1 MRVII
6 LFWRFKE
13 ECNPTG
19 KGKWGSLSCDFGQSQ
34 KTKIYQLNGKDFFEV
49 SEGGENHRIYL
60 IAHGKAPF
68 GNEEKNCVIKKIK
81 SIIQENK
88 NDEILIF
95 CHFPLKCEFILKHP
109 KVICWDI
116 EPPGEV
122 YGNKGLINVPKEC
135 LEKNYK
141 NNLNKI
147 WKTYYKKNPID
158 ECIKSFLLIF
168 VPLHLSL
175 QAFWGVAVKE
185 VPEDLSK
192 PIEFVKI
199 GTRNG
204 NKYLSQ
210 INEQR
215 EKLVPDD
222 VTNEIKK
229 EYREIFPNSDSF
241 LLVKEAEYD
250 FYAPLID
257 LVVNGE
263 KGIADENKDE
273 NKPNCDEERDMYEM
287 PTLKEVI
294 EEVENRR
301 YGDNNFFASLKS
313 VLQNTNA
320 NSCKPTIKNGSWT
333 YNAKEF
339 ISCLR
344 EICAILANTCEKCQ
358 KDRKYFGYK
367 GKNKKQNRE
376 RKDKGINNILSSLG
390 KNFKEPHCKLE
401 EFEGRD
407 KVLIKQLTD
416 WGIEKA
422 LVVIAGIEVLGR
434 ELSNLLV

>member
-1 MRVII
+1 MSRIIVIVWHFDVENCNPKNGSWEKVCKDASEELEIYRYNGKNCIEIEDIKLYLISHPDNSFNNTDSSCMQNFFRNLAENNDKLLLFLHNEPYNDGELNGLKKALSAFNSKITCKQFTGGGSI
-6 LFWRFKE
+6 LYEIDEGVLRSKCISLDEFSKHKE
-13 ECNPTG
+13 EIW
-19 KGKWGSLSCDFGQSQ
+19 KEH
-34 KTKIYQLNGKDFFEV
+34 LNE
-49 SEGGENHRIYL
+49 
-60 IAHGKAPF
+60 
-68 GNEEKNCVIKKIK
+68 KIK
-81 SIIQENK
+81 SV
-88 NDEILIF
+88 L
-95 CHFPLKCEFILKHP
+95 L
-109 KVICWDI
+109 
-116 EPPGEV
+116 
-122 YGNKGLINVPKEC
+122 
-135 LEKNYK
+135 
-141 NNLNKI
+141 
-147 WKTYYKKNPID
+147 
-158 ECIKSFLLIF
+158 SFT
-168 VPLHLSL
+168 PLHLSL

-185 VPEDLSK
+185 VSEDLTQ
-192 PIEFVKI
+192 PIKFVKI

-204 NKYLSQ
+204 DEYLSE
-210 INEQR
+210 INTQR

-222 VTNEIKK
+222 VSNEIKK

-333 YNAKEF
+333 YNSKEF

-358 KDRKYFGYK
+358 KDGKYFGYK

-390 KNFKEPHCKLE
+390 ENFKETHCKLE

-416 WGIEKA
+416 WSIEKA